1 MEHGYPEHHGASRSG
16 PVFVTIPIGPAGS
29 GDPHAKL
36 SPELHLELALA
47 MDTMLFTERSI
58 WTMIHGI
65 VLGGGSLMALSAA
78 LFSLRA
84 MRTAN
89 ASDAASQNQSRYL
102 VRLTVCGAVVLWL
115 TVLVGTYIT
124 FPPYR
129 ATPPEGLTD
138 LSQYPRS
145 LIQSTPGT
153 LWLHSFAMETKEHL
167 PWIAAMLSTA
177 VAFIGVR
184 YRSQLLRDAQLNRIA
199 TTLLAICFVLVSFV
213 ALLGV
218 FINKVAPLE

>member
-1 MEHGYPEHHGASRSG
+1 MTS
-16 PVFVTIPIGPAGS
+16 
-29 GDPHAKL
+29 
-36 SPELHLELALA
+36 
-47 MDTMLFTERSI
+47 MLFTERSI

-65 VLGGGSLMALSAA
+65 VLGGGALMALFAA
-78 LFSLRA
+78 LFALWTMRA
-84 MRTAN
+84 EHAP
-89 ASDAASQNQSRYL
+89 DAAIQDRSRYL
-102 VRLTVCGAVVLWL
+102 VWLIVGTAVLLWL

-145 LIQSTPGT
+145 LIQSNPGT
-153 LWLHSFAMETKEHL
+153 VWLHSFGMEIKEHM
-167 PWIAAMLSTA
+167 PWIAAMLATA

-184 YRSQLLRDAQLNRIA
+184 YRSQLLTNATLNRMA
-199 TTLLAICFVLVSFV
+199 TTLLAISFALVAFV

>member
-1 MEHGYPEHHGASRSG
+1 
-16 PVFVTIPIGPAGS
+16 
-29 GDPHAKL
+29 
-36 SPELHLELALA
+36 

-65 VLGGGSLMALSAA
+65 VLGGGALMALSAA

-84 MRTAN
+84 MRTEN
-89 ASDAASQNQSRYL
+89 ASDAALNHSRYL
-102 VRLTVCGAVVLWL
+102 VWLTVLVAVVLWL
-115 TVLVGTYIT
+115 TVLVGTYVT

-145 LIQSTPGT
+145 LIQANPGT
-153 LWLHSFAMETKEHL
+153 AWLHSFAMETKEHM

-177 VAFIGVR
+177 VAFIAVR
-184 YRSQLLRDAQLNRIA
+184 YRSQLLSDAQLNRMA

-213 ALLGV
+213 AILGV